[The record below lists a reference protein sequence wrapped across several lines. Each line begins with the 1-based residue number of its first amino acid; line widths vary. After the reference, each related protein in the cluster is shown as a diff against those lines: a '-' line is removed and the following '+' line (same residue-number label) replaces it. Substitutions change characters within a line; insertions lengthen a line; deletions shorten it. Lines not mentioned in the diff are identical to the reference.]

1 MRDLGRFKKN
11 EVYVAAQENN
21 IATRGY
27 PTEFVKG
34 ARKCDCDPILQPKAL
49 RVVSSFDLIAAQS
62 IMKRI
67 TDRASAFNMVRDA
80 VT

>member
-1 MRDLGRFKKN
+1 M
-11 EVYVAAQENN
+11 
-21 IATRGY
+21 
-27 PTEFVKG
+27 KG

-67 TDRASAFNMVRDA
+67 TDRILEIGKGGLRPLTWSAMQSHDFFS
-80 VT
+80 TYIE